1 MRQFHSEIVAGRLER
16 SPDYSLGKYDRTA
29 VVRERGDYNNQS
41 ARIVKVSM

>member
-1 MRQFHSEIVAGRLER
+1 MAGRPER
-16 SPDYSLGKYDRTA
+16 SPDYSLGKYDTTA